1 VGFMLR
7 RTRAPLRS
15 LLRRNPRQSTWKWWK
30 THMLGHDKNEDRALV
45 GLLRGFATF
54 AECND
59 ADLADL
65 VAAGSHFSLPAGWPL
80 VQEGIPADCCYVITS
95 GTARVFHQREQIAE
109 LGPGDFVGEKAVLHG
124 TLRSATVTS
133 STHVEGLRVDNEA
146 MAALLT
152 KRPHLGN
159 TLRAVEAS
167 HSGPAS

>member
-1 VGFMLR
+1 
-7 RTRAPLRS
+7 
-15 LLRRNPRQSTWKWWK
+15 
-30 THMLGHDKNEDRALV
+30 MLGHDKNEDRALV

-80 VQEGIPADCCYVITS
+80 VQEGIP
-95 GTARVFHQREQIAE
+95 
-109 LGPGDFVGEKAVLHG
+109 VGEKAVLHG

-167 HSGPAS
+167 HSVPVS